1 MFLGSTLHVGHVYT
15 DEKKVF
21 LNAKLQRR
29 SFKKCNSISLHSR
42 KNVFQLG
49 FEPTLYGMVKEPID
63 LIEVKVIFSRQ
74 KNCLFSTLCI
84 EWCDA
89 IFAKHLS

>member
-1 MFLGSTLHVGHVYT
+1 MLYSILMRRKF
-15 DEKKVF
+15 F

-42 KNVFQLG
+42 KNVFHLG
-49 FEPTLYGMVKEPID
+49 FEPTLYGIVKEPID